1 MGDKKRKDNKLSPSR
16 TACHYVDLRSRLLEE
31 KVLRDSRSYDVIRG
45 WYSDDTFDKIL
56 SEKSKERN
64 FLHRAALQNQIIEK
78 RRVSRESDEARQ
90 RERKINEQTID
101 LVREEDIRNEERKRD
116 IRERLRAE
124 KEATF
129 KARNLWR
136 DMRREAIRE
145 ENKKIAEIVV
155 EKEVEFKRLTEKKVN
170 FVVRR
175 RRERERERNN
185 NNEKEKTRSRRV
197 EIKGLFF
204 FPPFVPSFFSFP
216 FSFSFVTERHQCHE
230 RSDDGENSEEDVG
243 RREQD
248 EGEGGH
254 LQ

>member
-1 MGDKKRKDNKLSPSR
+1 MSDKKRKDNKLSPSR

-31 KVLRDSRSYDVIRG
+31 KVLRDSRSFDVIRG

-64 FLHRAALQNQIIEK
+64 FLHRGALQNQIIEK
-78 RRVSRESDEARQ
+78 RRLSRESDEARQ

-116 IRERLRAE
+116 TRERLRAE

-145 ENKKIAEIVV
+145 ENKKIAEVVV

-175 RRERERERNN
+175 RRKRE
-185 NNEKEKTRSRRV
+185 K
-197 EIKGLFF
+197 
-204 FPPFVPSFFSFP
+204 
-216 FSFSFVTERHQCHE
+216 
-230 RSDDGENSEEDVG
+230 
-243 RREQD
+243 
-248 EGEGGH
+248 
-254 LQ
+254 